1 MSHKNYSAKP
11 LDYVEPA
18 KKKLV
23 AQGIDIA
30 AIERENTQ
38 VTKYVEDLSG
48 LQVSN
53 SEILLVSGN
62 INDITD
68 YSHLP
73 TIGNTTPSVQDIS
86 EYNPVPKPIKPN
98 APKSSTVQDNEV
110 IEIKKDEEVS
120 TVSTTET
127 TASVEEKVVLPTQE
141 DITETA
147 LTEEDATKEVL

>member
-18 KKKLV
+18 KKKMK
-23 AQGIDIA
+23 AQGVDIA
-30 AIERENTQ
+30 AIERENAQ

-120 TVSTTET
+120 TEPE
-127 TASVEEKVVLPTQE
+127 SVEEKVVLPTQE

>member
-120 TVSTTET
+120 TEPE
-127 TASVEEKVVLPTQE
+127 SVEEKVVLPTQE